1 MSTAITLAGPA
12 DRDRV
17 MALMAQFHTE
27 RGLPHDDVHRARAVD
42 PLLDGSP
49 LGAVWL
55 IGPGRAPLGYV
66 LVGFG
71 WSVTRAG
78 MEGWVNEVYI
88 RASVRRR
95 GIGTEVLH
103 AVAVALSQ
111 AGLTA
116 LHVRVDQSDTAAQ
129 RFCARV
135 GFAARP
141 EMLVMTDTL

>member
-1 MSTAITLAGPA
+1 MSTAITLAGTA

-17 MALMAQFHTE
+17 LGLMAQFHAE
-27 RGLPHDDVHRARAVD
+27 RGLAHDDVHRARAAD
-42 PLLDGSP
+42 PLLEGSP

-88 RASVRRR
+88 RPSVRRR

-116 LHVRVDQSDTAAQ
+116 LHVRVDHADEAAQ